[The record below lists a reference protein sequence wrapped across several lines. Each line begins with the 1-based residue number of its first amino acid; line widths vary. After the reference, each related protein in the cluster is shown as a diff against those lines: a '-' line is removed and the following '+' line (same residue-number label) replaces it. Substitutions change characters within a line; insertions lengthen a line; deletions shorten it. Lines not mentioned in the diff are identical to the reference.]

1 MDDIKQRALRRHVE
15 LLENVVDVQGV
26 VFLLKQNDVL
36 GIYEERK
43 IFEQQEDYQ
52 LKKLVKILTQ
62 KNNQAFNVF
71 LAVLPKTS
79 VAGGDEV
86 TQFCQVV
93 AREGMTILG

>member
-15 LLENVVDVQGV
+15 LLENVVDVEEV
-26 VFLLKQNDVL
+26 VSLLKQDDVL
-36 GIYEERK
+36 EERK
-43 IFEQQEDYQ
+43 IFKQQKDYQ
-52 LKKLVKILTQ
+52 LKKLVRILTQ